1 MSTRR
6 LFSILS
12 ILAVVAMLVSA
23 CGAPATQAPKAEA
36 PAATAAPAAAKA
48 PEATKAPAATAAPA
62 AAKAPAG
69 GVPVAPAGEFPIAK
83 EKITMKV
90 FMCPNTAVSDYVNNE
105 FTKWLEAQTN
115 IKLELDL
122 PPVADAQNKLNL
134 MLASDDL
141 PEVIIGCN
149 IRLDQMQILAEQG
162 VALPLNDYIDKYGV
176 ETKNMFKTDP
186 AVKDLIT
193 LLDG

>member
-1 MSTRR
+1 
-6 LFSILS
+6 
-12 ILAVVAMLVSA
+12 
-23 CGAPATQAPKAEA
+23 
-36 PAATAAPAAAKA
+36 
-48 PEATKAPAATAAPA
+48 
-62 AAKAPAG
+62 
-69 GVPVAPAGEFPIAK
+69 
-83 EKITMKV
+83 
-90 FMCPNTAVSDYVNNE
+90 MCPNTAVSDYENNE

-162 VALPLNDYIDKYGV
+162 VALPLNDYIEKYGT
-176 ETKNMFKTDP
+176 ETKKMFETNP
-186 AVKDLIT
+186 AIKALIT
-193 LLDG
+193 LLDGKIYGHAPLQRLLPLQHVAEVVGLQAVAGQAGPEGARNDRRVRSDAEGLQGEGPERQRQGG